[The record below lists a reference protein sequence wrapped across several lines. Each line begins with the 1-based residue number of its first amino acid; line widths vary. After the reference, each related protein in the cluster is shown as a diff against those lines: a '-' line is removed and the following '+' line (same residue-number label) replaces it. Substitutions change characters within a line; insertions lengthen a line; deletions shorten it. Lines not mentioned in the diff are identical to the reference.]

1 MRRFVND
8 VEMGPR
14 VSSFSPHAAA
24 IKHHGLYNQG
34 ATCYL
39 NSVLQV
45 LFMTKDFREAVE
57 RNPCEKGDDYIDHQ
71 LKTLFHVLKDNTAET
86 RNITRKLGIHRVYEQ
101 RDAAEHFDQILSLTS
116 PEASKIFS
124 GLLTHQS
131 ECSGCHILTETDG
144 QFWHLPLALVD
155 PCSKCYSVVDGIKEF
170 FKVSFIT
177 GENQLFC
184 DHCDAKA
191 DATVKCVV
199 KHHPEVLMLLLKRF
213 EFNYRYMTY
222 VKNSCVVDV
231 PYTLQIPEN
240 QTYEL
245 YAVVDHYG
253 DLRGGH
259 YTATVKSQD
268 DERWYNFN
276 DTRVTLLDYQTFQ
289 VDHTESSTRS
299 QSVYLLFY
307 RKNQNAQDM
316 RGESTSG
323 HFSPAASNHD
333 DQKIRERERSGE
345 KRKKKNKNK
354 KKPEDDEGCKH
365 GGSNRLYKEHEQQR
379 EERRDDKGHK
389 AQERGDD
396 EPAQRKE
403 TFTTKPYLSE
413 GVEDQDKRRFEGVRQ
428 NKPEQEISVT
438 HTTYKNVGE
447 EKQAKEQE
455 NKEDKPIQ
463 SKETK
468 RRAELAER
476 GRLTENQGAQS
487 AKRTRLED
495 SQKKKENSQ
504 TKHLNRAAEYQDS
517 ERLDNVKN
525 NINEDEGHKQE
536 VGQDYSLQTVG
547 VDKTGDEEKMEL
559 DVTDDEE
566 EKTGADKVTSGKRQQ
581 LTQSGLYTDGLQN
594 DGSVGESKKNEPEDD
609 EGCKHGGSN
618 RLYKGHEQQRK
629 ERRDDK
635 GHKEQERGD
644 DEPAQRKETFTTK
657 PYLSESVEDQDKRRF
672 DGVRQNRPEQEVSV
686 THTTYKNVGEEKQAK
701 EQENKE
707 DKPIQSKETKRR
719 AELAERGRLTE
730 NQGAQSAERTRLED
744 SQKKKENSQTKHLN
758 RAAEYQDSERLD
770 NVKNNINED
779 EGHKQEVGQDYSLQ
793 TVGVDKTGDEEKME
807 LDVKDDEEGKT
818 GRRKL
823 TIYELY
829 TDGLQNNE
837 SVGDGKKNEPE
848 DDWGVKHGGSNRLY
862 KGYEQQR
869 EERRDDKG
877 QKEQERGDDEP
888 AQRKETFTTKPYLSE
903 SVEDQDKRR
912 FDGVRQNRPEQEIS
926 VTHTTSKNVGEEKQA
941 KEQENKED
949 KPIQSRETKRRAE
962 LAERGRLTENQ
973 GAQSAE
979 RTRLEDS
986 QKKKENSQT
995 KHLNR
1000 AAECQD
1006 SERLD
1011 NVKNNINE
1019 DEGQKQEVGQ
1029 DYSLQT
1035 VGVDK
1040 TGDEEKMELDVKD
1053 DEEGKTGAD
1062 KVTSGKRQQLTQSGL
1077 YTDGL
1082 QNDGSVGESKKN
1094 EPEDDEGC
1102 KHGGNNRFYK
1112 GHEQQREERRD
1123 DKGQKEQE
1131 RGDDEPAQRKETFT
1145 TKPYLSE
1152 GVEDQDKRRF
1162 DGVRQNRPEQE
1173 ISVTHTTS
1181 RGRLTENQG
1190 AQSAEIIETLQET
1203 SQPHIRNQVK
1213 NERSPDRKSDPKT
1226 DVGNSQRN
1234 GKKKKNWKIRGCP
1247 QCLKSKTKD

>member
-307 RKNQNAQDM
+307 RKNQTDAQDMRGESTSGHFSPAASNHDDQKIRERERSGEKRKKKNKNKKKPEDDEGFTSVYTIDPTCKSATGTTWKGEVERHVHEMKRFKMNERDQQFRTSEAAIKHHGLYNQGATCYLNSVLQVLFMTKDFREAVERNPCEKGDDYIDHQLKTLFHVLKDNTAETHNITRKLGIHRVYEQRDAAEHFDQILSLTSPEASKIFSGLLTHQSECSGCHILTETDGPFWHLPLALVDPCSKCYSVVDGIEEFFKVSFITGENQLFCDHCDAKADATVKCVVKHHPEVLMLLLKRFEFNYRYMTYVKNSCVVDVPYTLQIPENQTYELYAVVDHYGDLRGGHYTATVKSQDDERWYNFNDTRVTLLDYQTFQVDHTESSTRSQSVYLLFYRKNQTDAQDM

-379 EERRDDKGHK
+379 EERRDDKGQK
-389 AQERGDD
+389 EQERGDD

-413 GVEDQDKRRFEGVRQ
+413 SVEDQDKRRFEGVRQ

-438 HTTYKNVGE
+438 HTTYKNVGV

-463 SKETK
+463 
-468 RRAELAER
+468 RRAEIAER

-504 TKHLNRAAEYQDS
+504 TKHLNRAAECH
-517 ERLDNVKN
+517 DNN
-525 NINEDEGHKQE
+525 
-536 VGQDYSLQTVG
+536 
-547 VDKTGDEEKMEL
+547 
-559 DVTDDEE
+559 
-566 EKTGADKVTSGKRQQ
+566 
-581 LTQSGLYTDGLQN
+581 
-594 DGSVGESKKNEPEDD
+594 
-609 EGCKHGGSN
+609 
-618 RLYKGHEQQRK
+618 
-629 ERRDDK
+629 
-635 GHKEQERGD
+635 
-644 DEPAQRKETFTTK
+644 
-657 PYLSESVEDQDKRRF
+657 
-672 DGVRQNRPEQEVSV
+672 
-686 THTTYKNVGEEKQAK
+686 
-701 EQENKE
+701 
-707 DKPIQSKETKRR
+707 
-719 AELAERGRLTE
+719 
-730 NQGAQSAERTRLED
+730 
-744 SQKKKENSQTKHLN
+744 KKKES
-758 RAAEYQDSERLD
+758 
-770 NVKNNINED
+770 
-779 EGHKQEVGQDYSLQ
+779 
-793 TVGVDKTGDEEKME
+793 
-807 LDVKDDEEGKT
+807 
-818 GRRKL
+818 
-823 TIYELY
+823 
-829 TDGLQNNE
+829 
-837 SVGDGKKNEPE
+837 
-848 DDWGVKHGGSNRLY
+848 
-862 KGYEQQR
+862 
-869 EERRDDKG
+869 
-877 QKEQERGDDEP
+877 
-888 AQRKETFTTKPYLSE
+888 
-903 SVEDQDKRR
+903 
-912 FDGVRQNRPEQEIS
+912 
-926 VTHTTSKNVGEEKQA
+926 
-941 KEQENKED
+941 
-949 KPIQSRETKRRAE
+949 
-962 LAERGRLTENQ
+962 
-973 GAQSAE
+973 QSAYLPFNRRMKMHDADTLTLDITE
-979 RTRLEDS
+979 KHS
-986 QKKKENSQT
+986 YKKS
-995 KHLNR
+995 
-1000 AAECQD
+1000 
-1006 SERLD
+1006 
-1011 NVKNNINE
+1011 
-1019 DEGQKQEVGQ
+1019 
-1029 DYSLQT
+1029 YS
-1035 VGVDK
+1035 
-1040 TGDEEKMELDVKD
+1040 
-1053 DEEGKTGAD
+1053 
-1062 KVTSGKRQQLTQSGL
+1062 
-1077 YTDGL
+1077 
-1082 QNDGSVGESKKN
+1082 SK
-1094 EPEDDEGC
+1094 
-1102 KHGGNNRFYK
+1102 
-1112 GHEQQREERRD
+1112 
-1123 DKGQKEQE
+1123 
-1131 RGDDEPAQRKETFT
+1131 
-1145 TKPYLSE
+1145 
-1152 GVEDQDKRRF
+1152 
-1162 DGVRQNRPEQE
+1162 
-1173 ISVTHTTS
+1173 
-1181 RGRLTENQG
+1181 
-1190 AQSAEIIETLQET
+1190 
-1203 SQPHIRNQVK
+1203 
-1213 NERSPDRKSDPKT
+1213 RKSALRLLDPNLHGRFLFIFFIFVFFLCT
-1226 DVGNSQRN
+1226 VMYSYFMHS
-1234 GKKKKNWKIRGCP
+1234 
-1247 QCLKSKTKD
+1247 SK